1 MTEKETKYCANC
13 GAEVDVKALTCP
25 SCGVVQ
31 QDQIATPVQI
41 KNEGLAAVLSFLFV
55 GLGQIYNGQIG
66 KGILL
71 IIIQIVNVCL
81 MFVFIGFLTYPLVWI
96 YGVWD
101 AYNTAK
107 NINAGTETV

>member
-1 MTEKETKYCANC
+1 MTEKETKFCTNC
-13 GAEVDVKALTCP
+13 GNEMDAKAMTCP
-25 SCGVVQ
+25 KCGVLQ
-31 QDQIATPVQI
+31 QDQVTTPVQI